1 VTDPNRTEVPT
12 AGDPRRR
19 GDRSPAPP
27 HRVVLRA
34 RPAPLGRLL
43 LYYLVLIG
51 LIALLVWLFPVV
63 RHAFLSPIDAPVVSK
78 QDLTGGGGL
87 PSVVT
92 LGEPSLDHTLIRTVT
107 TLLVALGALAIAL
120 PVAWVYMFT
129 KRLRYDGSL
138 VQSVIILPVVIA
150 GILMIVKNSLALAFS
165 LAGIVGAVRFR
176 NTLKDP
182 KDAVYIFLAI
192 GLGLAS
198 GVQALDIA
206 LVLSL
211 SFNLVVLALWKF
223 NVGAIYSHEYGAS
236 GILAVGD
243 RRLMVAQ
250 SEGARHRVR
259 ARHEEAARGM
269 EADGVLMAEV
279 DDPESGR
286 HAVEAALGTV
296 AKEWSLAGTRP
307 GPHGSQTL
315 EFIVKLKKKSTVVEL
330 LGELDERWGAQ
341 VSAAEFVPLAMG
353 DADGMDD
360 GDDEG

>member
-1 VTDPNRTEVPT
+1 MTETTRTEGPT
-12 AGDPRRR
+12 PGDARRR
-19 GDRSPAPP
+19 TPPTPVSP
-27 HRVVLRA
+27 HGLIRRA
-34 RPAPLGRLL
+34 RAIPLGRVI
-43 LYYLVLIG
+43 LYYLVLVAIFG
-51 LIALLVWLFPVV
+51 LLVWLFPVV
-63 RHAFLSPIDAPVVSK
+63 RHAFLSPIDAPIVDKKDILNAEAVRDS
-78 QDLTGGGGL
+78 L
-87 PSVVT
+87 VVT
-92 LGEPSLDHTLIRTVT
+92 EPSIDHTLVRTVT
-107 TLLVALGALAIAL
+107 TLLVVVGSLAIAL

-250 SEGARHRVR
+250 SPIARARVR
-259 ARHEEAARGM
+259 DRLEEAAKELETDGILLVESSEP
-269 EADGVLMAEV
+269 EAAE
-279 DDPESGR
+279 
-286 HAVEAALGTV
+286 HAVEAALGGV
-296 AKEWSLAGTRP
+296 AKEWKLAGSVP
-307 GPHGSQTL
+307 GPHGYRTL
-315 EFIVKLKKKSTVVEL
+315 QFLVKLKKKSTVVDL
-330 LGELDERWGAQ
+330 LGDLDERWAAQ
-341 VSAAEFVPLAMG
+341 VAAAEFVPFST
-353 DADGMDD
+353 DEDD
-360 GDDEG
+360 SDEEEEG

>member
-1 VTDPNRTEVPT
+1 VTDTTRTEGPT
-12 AGDPRRR
+12 PGDARRR
-19 GDRSPAPP
+19 PQTPSVSP
-27 HRVVLRA
+27 HGLVRRA
-34 RPAPLGRLL
+34 RAVPLGRLL
-43 LYYLVLIG
+43 LYYLVLVAIFG
-51 LIALLVWLFPVV
+51 LLVWLFPVV
-63 RHAFLSPIDAPVVSK
+63 RHAFLSPIDAPIVDKKDVLSMEGVR
-78 QDLTGGGGL
+78 D
-87 PSVVT
+87 T
-92 LGEPSLDHTLIRTVT
+92 LAVAEPSIDHTLVRTVT
-107 TLLVALGALAIAL
+107 TLLVVVGSLAIAL

-236 GILAVGD
+236 GILAIGD

-250 SEGARHRVR
+250 SPVARARVR
-259 ARHEEAARGM
+259 DRLEEAAKEM
-269 EADGVLMAEV
+269 ETDGILLVESSAPEAAE
-279 DDPESGR
+279 
-286 HAVEAALGTV
+286 HAVEAALGAV
-296 AKEWSLAGTRP
+296 AKEWKLAGSIP
-307 GPHGSQTL
+307 GPHGYQTL
-315 EFIVKLKKKSTVVEL
+315 QFLVKLKKKSTVVDL
-330 LGELDERWGAQ
+330 LGDLDERWAAQ
-341 VSAAEFVPLAMG
+341 VAAAEFVPFST
-353 DADGMDD
+353 DEDD
-360 GDDEG
+360 SDEEEEG

>member
-1 VTDPNRTEVPT
+1 VTDPTPAEVPI

-19 GDRSPAPP
+19 RGRASASP
-27 HRVVLRA
+27 HRILLRS
-34 RPAPLGRLL
+34 RPVPLARLL
-43 LYYLVLIG
+43 GYYLLLVG
-51 LIALLVWLFPVV
+51 VIALLVWLFPVV
-63 RHAFLSPIDAPVVSK
+63 RHAFLSPIDAPVIDKKDILSSETLPAVM
-78 QDLTGGGGL
+78 GG
-87 PSVVT
+87 
-92 LGEPSLDHTLIRTVT
+92 GEPSLDHTLIRTVT
-107 TLLVALGALAIAL
+107 TLLVAMGALAIAL

-206 LVLSL
+206 LVLSF

-243 RRLMVAQ
+243 RRMMVAQ
-250 SEGARHRVR
+250 SGGARLRIR
-259 ARHEEAARGM
+259 DRLAAGAKEM
-269 EADGVLMAEV
+269 EADGILLVEV
-279 DDPESGR
+279 SDPESGQ
-286 HAVEAALGTV
+286 HAVEAALETV
-296 AKEWSLAGTRP
+296 AKEWKLAATVP
-307 GPHGSQTL
+307 GPHGCQTL
-315 EFIVKLKKKSTVVEL
+315 EFLVKLKKKATVVEL
-330 LGELDERWGAQ
+330 LGELDERWAAQ
-341 VSAAEFVPLAMG
+341 VAAAEFVPLSTG
-353 DADGMDD
+353 EEMDD
-360 GDDEG
+360 SEDEE

>member
-1 VTDPNRTEVPT
+1 M
-12 AGDPRRR
+12 
-19 GDRSPAPP
+19 
-27 HRVVLRA
+27 
-34 RPAPLGRLL
+34 GRLL
-43 LYYLVLIG
+43 LYYLVLVGI
-51 LIALLVWLFPVV
+51 LALLIWLFPVV
-63 RHAFLSPIDAPVVSK
+63 RHAFLSPIDAPVINSK
-78 QDLTGGGGL
+78 DVLSIESASARMGA
-87 PSVVT
+87 
-92 LGEPSLDHTLIRTVT
+92 GEPSIDRTLVRTLT
-107 TLLVALGALAIAL
+107 TLLVVVGALAIAL

-236 GILAVGD
+236 GILSVGD
-243 RRLMVAQ
+243 RRLMVVQNPA
-250 SEGARHRVR
+250 ARRRVR
-259 ARHEEAARGM
+259 ERVAGAAEGM
-269 EADGVLMAEV
+269 ETDGILLAQAMDAE
-279 DDPESGR
+279 STR
-286 HAVEAALGTV
+286 HAVEAALAGVASEWKLVDTV
-296 AKEWSLAGTRP
+296 P
-307 GPHGSQTL
+307 GPHGHHTL
-315 EFIVKLKKKSTVVEL
+315 EFLVKLKKRSTVVEL
-330 LGELDERWGAQ
+330 LGELDERWAAQ
-341 VSAAEFVPLAMG
+341 VAAAEFVPFSTGKGEESSASE
-353 DADGMDD
+353 
-360 GDDEG
+360 DEG

>member
-1 VTDPNRTEVPT
+1 VTDTTRTEGP
-12 AGDPRRR
+12 APGDARRR
-19 GDRSPAPP
+19 TQAPSVSP
-27 HRVVLRA
+27 HGLIRRA
-34 RPAPLGRLL
+34 RAVPLGRLV
-43 LYYLVLIG
+43 LYYLVLIAIFG
-51 LIALLVWLFPVV
+51 LLVWLFPVV
-63 RHAFLSPIDAPVVSK
+63 RHAFLSPIDAPIVDKKDILS
-78 QDLTGGGGL
+78 TEGIT
-87 PSVVT
+87 SAT
-92 LGEPSLDHTLIRTVT
+92 LAATEPSIDHTLIRTIT
-107 TLLVALGALAIAL
+107 TLLVVVGSLAIAL

-236 GILAVGD
+236 GILAIGD

-250 SEGARHRVR
+250 SPVARARVR
-259 ARHEEAARGM
+259 DRLEEAAKEM
-269 EADGVLMAEV
+269 ETDGILLVESSAPEAAE
-279 DDPESGR
+279 
-286 HAVEAALGTV
+286 HAVEAALGGV
-296 AKEWSLAGTRP
+296 AKEWKLAGTVP
-307 GPHGSQTL
+307 GPHGYQTL
-315 EFIVKLKKKSTVVEL
+315 EFLVKLKKKSTVVDL
-330 LGELDERWGAQ
+330 LGDLDERWAAQ
-341 VSAAEFVPLAMG
+341 VAAAEFVPFSMEE
-353 DADGMDD
+353 DD
-360 GDDEG
+360 SDDEGEG

>member
-1 VTDPNRTEVPT
+1 MTDTTRPEGPAPRD
-12 AGDPRRR
+12 ARRR
-19 GDRSPAPP
+19 TQAPP
-27 HRVVLRA
+27 PSPHGLLRRA
-34 RPAPLGRLL
+34 RAIPLARLL
-43 LYYLVLIG
+43 LYYLALVAVLG
-51 LIALLVWLFPVV
+51 LLVWLFPVV
-63 RHAFLSPIDAPVVSK
+63 RHAFLSPIDAPIVDRK
-78 QDLTGGGGL
+78 DLLSTEGIT
-87 PSVVT
+87 SAT
-92 LGEPSLDHTLIRTVT
+92 LATEPSIDHTLVRTVT
-107 TLLVALGALAIAL
+107 TLLVVVGSLAIAL

-250 SEGARHRVR
+250 RSGAR
-259 ARHEEAARGM
+259 ARFRDRLEAAAKEM
-269 EADGVLMAEV
+269 ETDGILLVASGAPEAAE
-279 DDPESGR
+279 

-296 AKEWSLAGTRP
+296 AKEWKLAGIVP
-307 GPHGSQTL
+307 GPHGYHTL
-315 EFIVKLKKKSTVVEL
+315 EFLVKLKKKSTVVDL
-330 LGELDERWGAQ
+330 LGDLDERWAAQ
-341 VSAAEFVPLAMG
+341 VAAAEFVPFSTEE
-353 DADGMDD
+353 DD
-360 GDDEG
+360 SDEVEEG

>member
-1 VTDPNRTEVPT
+1 M
-12 AGDPRRR
+12 
-19 GDRSPAPP
+19 
-27 HRVVLRA
+27 
-34 RPAPLGRLL
+34 GRLL
-43 LYYLVLIG
+43 LYYLVLVAV
-51 LIALLVWLFPVV
+51 LALLVWLFPVV
-63 RHAFLSPIDAPVVSK
+63 RHAFLSPIDAPPIDRK
-78 QDLTGGGGL
+78 DIL
-87 PSVVT
+87 SVENASAA
-92 LGEPSLDHTLIRTVT
+92 LGRGEPSIDHTLVRTAT
-107 TLLVALGALAIAL
+107 TLLVVMGALAIAL

-206 LVLSL
+206 LVLSF

-236 GILAVGD
+236 GILSVGD

-250 SEGARHRVR
+250 SPDARARVR
-259 ARHEEAARGM
+259 DRVASAAQEM
-269 EADGVLMAEV
+269 ETDGILLVQAS
-279 DDPESGR
+279 DSESTQ
-286 HAVEAALGTV
+286 HAVEAALAEVG
-296 AKEWSLAGTRP
+296 KEWKLVDSVP
-307 GPHGSQTL
+307 GPHGHQTL
-315 EFIVKLKKKSTVVEL
+315 EYLVKLKKKSTVVEL
-330 LGELDERWGAQ
+330 LGELDERWAAQ
-341 VSAAEFVPLAMG
+341 VAAAEFVPFSTG
-353 DADGMDD
+353 EGEDAGEG
-360 GDDEG
+360 GDDR